1 MDVKELKEKLQSV
14 RILVVG
20 DVMLDRYWF
29 GSADRISPEA
39 PVPVVRVN
47 QTEYRLGGAGNVAL
61 NIVKQGVQV
70 TMLAVRGGDREGH
83 KLENLLEESGIES
96 EMIVDHKLETT
107 IKTRVIA
114 QHQQLV
120 RIDFEN
126 SPTHEILDKTLGRF
140 SDRVADA
147 DVIVFSD
154 YGKGGLQH
162 ISQMIRQAK
171 SMNKCVLVDP
181 KGSDYE
187 KYRGASYITPNKA
200 ELMSVL
206 GQWSTEEELSVKVS
220 ALRERLDLEGVLL
233 TRSEEGMS
241 LYQKGSVNHF
251 STAAKEIYDV
261 SGAGDTVIGILAV
274 MLGINYDIEHA
285 VSSANR
291 AAGIVVGKLG
301 TATTSFDELFF
312 EDGK

>member
-1 MDVKELKEKLQSV
+1 METDELKKRLKTV

-47 QTEYRLGGAGNVAL
+47 ETEYRLGGAANVAL
-61 NIVKQGVQV
+61 NVVKQGVQV
-70 TMLAVRGGDREGH
+70 TLLSVRGEDQEGDELESLLH
-83 KLENLLEESGIES
+83 KNDINS
-96 EMIVDHKLETT
+96 EIIIDKKLSTT

-114 QHQQLV
+114 RHQQLV

-126 SPTHEILDKTLGRF
+126 SPNHEVLDQTLERY
-140 SDRVADA
+140 ADLVGKA

-162 ISQMIRQAK
+162 ITRMIMAARK
-171 SMNKCVLVDP
+171 EDKCILVDP
-181 KGSDYE
+181 KGIDFE

-200 ELMSVL
+200 ELKNVIGS
-206 GQWSTEEELSVKVS
+206 WNTEEELNEKVY
-220 ALRERLDLEGVLL
+220 LLCKNLELDGVLL

-241 LYQKGSVNHF
+241 LYQSENVSHF
-251 STAAKEIYDV
+251 PTSAQEIYDV

-274 MLGINYDIEHA
+274 MLGSGCDIEQA
-285 VSSANR
+285 VTFANR

-301 TATTSFDELFF
+301 TATVNFSELFSQG
-312 EDGK
+312 D